1 MIDIAD
7 IAPTFAFVLHK
18 GFVPGPA
25 IDRPLEFGNAEVELN
40 GQPFSLRLTRE
51 RGQILADIGTTS
63 SGWYKLEYVLEF
75 VDRSVTQI
83 QFGEPPDAAIMSDL
97 LQRNWDEVAKVFVD
111 ELAMRRLHEFARQ
124 RSAALLGA
132 IFPKR

>member
-1 MIDIAD
+1 MIDIAP
-7 IAPTFAFVLHK
+7 AFAFVLQK
-18 GFVPGPA
+18 GFAPGLA

-51 RGQILADIGTTS
+51 RGQVLADIGTTS

-75 VDRSVTQI
+75 VDPSVEQS
-83 QFGEPPDAAIMSDL
+83 QLGEPPDAAIMSDL
-97 LQRNWDEVAKVFVD
+97 LQRDWDEVAKLFND
-111 ELAMRRLHEFARQ
+111 ELALRRFQEFARQ
-124 RSAALLGA
+124 RSAALLSS

>member
-1 MIDIAD
+1 MINIAD
-7 IAPTFAFVLHK
+7 IAPAFAFVLHK

-40 GQPFSLRLTRE
+40 GEPFSLRFTRE
-51 RGQILADIGTTS
+51 RGQILVDIGAKS

-75 VDRSVTQI
+75 VDRGVKQSQL
-83 QFGEPPDAAIMSDL
+83 GEPPDAAIMSDL
-97 LQRNWDEVAKVFVD
+97 LQRNWDEVARVLND
-111 ELAMRRLHEFARQ
+111 ELAMRRLREFSRQ

-132 IFPKR
+132 IFPKP